1 MKHPYLQTYYPPI
14 PCIQI
19 TLGYPDESLR
29 FGPFTAIVDTG
40 ADGTMVPQTLL
51 DEINA
56 PFVDEGRIRS
66 HWGEWRNIQVFTVDI
81 GVDGL
86 RFPAIEVVGDEQG
99 NEIVLGRNLLNKLTM
114 ILRGP
119 AHLVDVLNR

>member
-14 PCIQI
+14 PCLQI
-19 TLGYPDESLR
+19 MLGYPAESLKL
-29 FGPFTAIVDTG
+29 GPFDAIVDTG
-40 ADGTMVPQTLL
+40 ADGTMVPQALL
-51 DEINA
+51 DEIDA

-66 HWGEWRNIQVFTVDI
+66 HWGEWRNIQFFTVDI

-99 NEIVLGRNLLNKLTM
+99 NEIVLGRNFLNKLTM
-114 ILRGP
+114 MLRGP